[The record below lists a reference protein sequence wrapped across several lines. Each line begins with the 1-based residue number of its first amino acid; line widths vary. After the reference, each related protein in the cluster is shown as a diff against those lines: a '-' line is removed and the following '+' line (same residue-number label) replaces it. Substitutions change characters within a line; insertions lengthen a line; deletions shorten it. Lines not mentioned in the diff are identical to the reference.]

1 MPPPSKAA
9 IGTRIAS
16 YQLTI
21 SPLRTPPPRSPM
33 PDPLSNLSLSSS
45 GDISEPTYLDST
57 EYSKN
62 YQPPPRKNTLP
73 STAHRSLPQRIHQ
86 SYLHSKSPPSSTTT
100 PSSSKFSFSRI
111 MQGKLR
117 QTRVCLS
124 INYKV
129 LTLRFPRPAQPPC
142 RDKIDKTGGD
152 ILSSVFRY
160 EHSSY
165 HCYNVR

>member
-9 IGTRIAS
+9 SGQGSHLINSQSAHFARR
-16 YQLTI
+16 
-21 SPLRTPPPRSPM
+21 PLALRCRT
-33 PDPLSNLSLSSS
+33 PLSNLSLSSS

-73 STAHRSLPQRIHQ
+73 STAHRSLPQRMHQ
-86 SYLHSKSPPSSTTT
+86 SYLTLQSLPLLSTTT
-100 PSSSKFSFSRI
+100 LSSSKFSFRRI

-124 INYKV
+124 INHTC
-129 LTLRFPRPAQPPC
+129 LEIPPARANPPPR
-142 RDKIDKTGGD
+142 
-152 ILSSVFRY
+152 
-160 EHSSY
+160 
-165 HCYNVR
+165 

>member
-1 MPPPSKAA
+1 MEWSNFNGVVRFSNGGNSSDGRLNAA
-9 IGTRIAS
+9 TVQSSIGTRITS

-33 PDPLSNLSLSSS
+33 PDPPFKPTLSLSSS

-62 YQPPPRKNTLP
+62 YQPPLRKKNTLR
-73 STAHRSLPQRIHQ
+73 STAYRSLPQRMNQ
-86 SYLHSKSPPSSTTT
+86 SYLTLQSLPLLSTTT
-100 PSSSKFSFSRI
+100 PSSSKFSFRRI

-124 INYKV
+124 INHTC
-129 LTLRFPRPAQPPC
+129 LEIPPARANPLPR
-142 RDKIDKTGGD
+142 
-152 ILSSVFRY
+152 
-160 EHSSY
+160 
-165 HCYNVR
+165 